1 MVKKAKLQ
9 ILLIII
15 LVSVTYF
22 IYAIYYKKNDQSTTN
37 AKNGQ
42 TLQQTISNENQN
54 LIQDI
59 KYTSSNGRGDI
70 YEILAD
76 YGESSL
82 ENPDLMFLTNVT
94 ANIIFQEKEDIQ
106 VIADF
111 ANFNTITF
119 ETTFVNNVKVERGQ
133 EIITGNELY
142 LVLDLDEEMIENNS
156 KKDQNLI
163 RMSHNILFEKPGY
176 TLKADILE
184 IDLISKDIKI
194 FMDKKNKKVIATSKL
209 D

>member
-9 ILLIII
+9 TLLIII

-37 AKNGQ
+37 TKNGQ
-42 TLQQTISNENQN
+42 TLQQNISNENQN

>member
-37 AKNGQ
+37 TKNGQ
-42 TLQQTISNENQN
+42 TLQQNISNENQN